1 MLTNCGLKPKLHWL
15 DNEAST
21 ALKSFITNQQTQYQ
35 LTPPHIHRCNAAE
48 RAIRTFKNHF
58 ISGLCSVDRNFPLHL
73 WCRLLDQ
80 AELTLNMLR
89 TSRINPNL
97 SAHEQIHGTHD
108 FNATPL
114 APPGTRCI
122 AHEKSSQRGTW
133 APHGQP
139 GWYVG
144 AAPEHYRCYQIYI
157 PKTQGTRICDTVE
170 FFPTHCNMPQVTA
183 NDAAIYAANDLIT
196 ALTKPQPPNS
206 FLSLGN
212 DQLAALQQL
221 ATIFQRSVDKKPT
234 SALGVPDFTP
244 PQRPRT
250 RSQTKLLANAA
261 LTIPNHTNLYRSHP
275 TPSENTKQEEE
286 FGHDKEYDIP
296 NFTRP
301 HIVAVIQNLR
311 PTYPT
316 KHEGMLEDPFPL
328 IKSANA
334 VTDPDTGQQLEYRQ
348 LINHPNAHLRKP
360 WQRSSANEFGRLAQ
374 GVGGHITGTE
384 TIRFIHHHEM
394 PPTRRPTYARFVCE
408 IRPQKA
414 EKECTRLTV
423 GGNLIDYPDSVTTRT
438 CDLVTFKMHINSTL
452 SRPKRKYC
460 SFDVKNF
467 YLNTPMERSEY
478 MKIPLSHIPD
488 EIITEYSLRNKVH
501 HDSSI
506 YIEIQKGMY
515 GLPQAGMLAN
525 KLLKRRLAKHGY
537 YEVRHTPGY
546 WRHVWRPIDF
556 TLVVDDFGVGYDGN
570 EHALHLLQTLRLYH
584 EAVSVDWTGTLY
596 CGITLKW
603 NYLNRTCE
611 LSMPGYVEQAL
622 KKFDHDSTGIR
633 KNTNAPHPYKATKKV
648 GLPMTHPTDDS
659 AKLSPREIK
668 QVQQIVGTFLF
679 YARAVDPTMLTALST
694 IATEQSQGT
703 QNTKDKAEH
712 FLQYAALHPDAT
724 IKFFK
729 SDMIL
734 KIHSDASYLS
744 ERQGRSRTGGH
755 FYLGNKKDHIDPPNG
770 PILNTTGILA
780 NVMSVAS
787 EAEAAALFTSM
798 KEGVIQRI
806 ALEEMQWPQPSTP
819 ITVDNSTAAGLARDT
834 IKANKSR
841 AMDMRLHWIQDRAQ
855 QQQFLVTW
863 APGKLNK
870 ADYFTKLHAPI
881 HHRRMRF
888 VYLHPPSPPTNP
900 AHLSHATLSCGG
912 VLKPGAHPRVGNPEV
927 TGIPQ
932 VDSSTRQRQL
942 ISTHAEVTYLTKPPI
957 TTKPVVRTN

>member
-1 MLTNCGLKPKLHWL
+1 MQN
-15 DNEAST
+15 N
-21 ALKSFITNQQTQYQ
+21 FIY
-35 LTPPHIHRCNAAE
+35 
-48 RAIRTFKNHF
+48 F
-58 ISGLCSVDRNFPLHL
+58 
-73 WCRLLDQ
+73 
-80 AELTLNMLR
+80 
-89 TSRINPNL
+89 
-97 SAHEQIHGTHD
+97 
-108 FNATPL
+108 
-114 APPGTRCI
+114 
-122 AHEKSSQRGTW
+122 
-133 APHGQP
+133 
-139 GWYVG
+139 
-144 AAPEHYRCYQIYI
+144 
-157 PKTQGTRICDTVE
+157 
-170 FFPTHCNMPQVTA
+170 
-183 NDAAIYAANDLIT
+183 
-196 ALTKPQPPNS
+196 
-206 FLSLGN
+206 
-212 DQLAALQQL
+212 
-221 ATIFQRSVDKKPT
+221 
-234 SALGVPDFTP
+234 
-244 PQRPRT
+244 
-250 RSQTKLLANAA
+250 
-261 LTIPNHTNLYRSHP
+261 
-275 TPSENTKQEEE
+275 
-286 FGHDKEYDIP
+286 
-296 NFTRP
+296 
-301 HIVAVIQNLR
+301 
-311 PTYPT
+311 
-316 KHEGMLEDPFPL
+316 
-328 IKSANA
+328 
-334 VTDPDTGQQLEYRQ
+334 
-348 LINHPNAHLRKP
+348 
-360 WQRSSANEFGRLAQ
+360 SANEFGQLAQ
-374 GVGGHITGTE
+374 GMGGHITGTD

-394 PPTRRPTYARFVCE
+394 PPTRRPTYARFVCD

-414 EKECTRLTV
+414 ERERTRLTV

-488 EIITEYSLRNKVH
+488 EIITEYSLKNKVH
-501 HDSSI
+501 RDGAI
-506 YIEIQKGMY
+506 YIEIKKGMY

-546 WRHVWRPIDF
+546 WRHAWCPIDF

-570 EHALHLLQTLRLYH
+570 EHALHLLQTLRLYY

-603 NYLNRTCE
+603 DYLKFTCE

-622 KKFDHDSTGIR
+622 QKFNYAVTGIP
-633 KNTNAPHPYKATKKV
+633 NTTDAPHLYKATKKL
-648 GLPMTHPTDDS
+648 GLSMTHPQDNST
-659 AKLSPREIK
+659 KLSPREIK
-668 QVQQIVGTFLF
+668 HVQQIVGTFLF

-703 QNTKDKAEH
+703 QTTKDKAEH
-712 FLQYAALHPDAT
+712 FLKYAASHPDAT

-729 SDMIL
+729 SDMLL
-734 KIHSDASYLS
+734 KVHSDASYLS
-744 ERQGRSRTGGH
+744 ERQGRSRAGGH
-755 FYLGNKKDHIDPPNG
+755 FYLGNWEDHTDPPNG

-780 NVMSVAS
+780 NVMSAAS
-787 EAEAAALFTSM
+787 EAEAAALFTNM

-806 ALEEMQWPQPSTP
+806 ALEEMQWPQPPTP
-819 ITVDNSTAAGLARDT
+819 ITVDNSTAAGLAWDT

-841 AMDMRLHWIQDRAQ
+841 AMDMHLHWIQDRAQ

-888 VYLHPPSPPTNP
+888 VYLHPPSPLTNP
-900 AHLSHATLSCGG
+900 AHLSHANLSCGG

-942 ISTHAEVTYLTKPPI
+942 ISTHAEVTYLTKSPI